1 MQDPRNLRVF
11 TQAEELALLVYRL
24 ARSLPSF
31 EQFGL
36 GQQMRRA
43 AVSIGSNIAEGCG
56 RGSGREFSRFLS
68 IALGSAMELEFQL
81 RLGDRFGFTSEAD
94 HREAEGSTRAV
105 ERMLTRLIQRVRPAR
120 NVSQSRPRTDDR

>member
-1 MQDPRNLRVF
+1 MQDPRHLRVF
-11 TQAEELALLVYRL
+11 TQAEELALLVYGL
-24 ARSLPSF
+24 ARGLPSF

-56 RGSGREFSRFLS
+56 RGSGRELSRFLL

-81 RLGDRFGFTSEAD
+81 RLAHRFGFTSEAD
-94 HREAEGSTRAV
+94 HRSAENSTRTV
-105 ERMLTRLIQRVRPAR
+105 QRMLTRLIQRVRPAR

>member
-1 MQDPRNLRVF
+1 VF

-24 ARSLPSF
+24 ARDLPPV

-43 AVSIGSNIAEGCG
+43 VVSIGSNIAEGCG
-56 RGSGREFSRFLS
+56 RGGARELSRYLL

-81 RLGDRFGFTSEAD
+81 RLANRFGFVNEEN
-94 HREAEGSTRAV
+94 HRIAESSTRAV
-105 ERMLTRLIQRVRPAR
+105 QRMLTRLVQRVRPAR
-120 NVSQSRPRTDDR
+120 DSSRGRPNTDNR